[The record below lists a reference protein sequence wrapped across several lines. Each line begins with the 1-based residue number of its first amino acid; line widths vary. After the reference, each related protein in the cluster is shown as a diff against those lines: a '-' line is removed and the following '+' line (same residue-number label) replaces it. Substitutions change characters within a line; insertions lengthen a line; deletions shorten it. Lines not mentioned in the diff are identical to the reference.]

1 MDTTVRVIGSVLP
14 QEIGLAWLGS
24 RRGRDRNSSVGGRL
38 LSVTALI
45 LAAMADLT
53 VIPAWV
59 AADHRQVVDF
69 NYMIY
74 RLATEIDSVHAKGQL
89 AAGGWVT
96 GVRVAP
102 ITHRDEP
109 ASWALARAESWVALS
124 VAATNAE
131 PVTADW
137 AILGVEPRSWVA
149 GDADFA
155 HGAWR
160 TLAWLLGVRP
170 DPPIDLPLR
179 DKDGNLAPGERR
191 YATRPNPSS
200 PAWQEADRRRRQRN
214 RAEALRWYQH
224 VRSRIDTARSASPAA
239 G

>member
-1 MDTTVRVIGSVLP
+1 MTD
-14 QEIGLAWLGS
+14 LA
-24 RRGRDRNSSVGGRL
+24 
-38 LSVTALI
+38 
-45 LAAMADLT
+45 

-59 AADHRQVVDF
+59 VADHRQVVDF
-69 NYMIY
+69 NFAVYS
-74 RLATEIDSVHAKGQL
+74 LATEIDSVHAKGQL
-89 AAGGWVT
+89 AAVGWVT

-102 ITHRDEP
+102 MTHRDEP
-109 ASWALARAESWVALS
+109 VSWALARAESWVALS
-124 VAATNAE
+124 VAATNVE
-131 PVTADW
+131 PRAADW
-137 AILGVEPRSWVA
+137 AMLDVEPRPWVS

-155 HGAWR
+155 HGAWH

-179 DKDGNLAPGERR
+179 DEDGNLAPGQER

-224 VRSRIDTARSASPAA
+224 VRHRIDAARSTSSA